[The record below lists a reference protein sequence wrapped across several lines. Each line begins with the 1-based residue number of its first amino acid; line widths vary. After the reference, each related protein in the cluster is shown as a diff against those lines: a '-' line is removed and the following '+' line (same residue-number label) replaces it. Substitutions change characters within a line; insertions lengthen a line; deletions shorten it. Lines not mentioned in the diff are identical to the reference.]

1 MCSETHPQ
9 HLQLGGT
16 QSEGGRHGCSVR
28 NLLCSFRLS
37 ARPRRKC
44 LFRASVRTEARCGA
58 AVTRP
63 ALARGVCFQ
72 RFIYGP
78 DNGCPLCWAP
88 AGSRRRT
95 STVTQLP
102 IQVLLATTT
111 GPQVPAVKSHLG
123 EQGGARGREAGTR
136 SPGQAPERSHLPTP
150 TPLSLAARDPGL
162 SRVAAPALLV
172 GGKGREK

>member
-9 HLQLGGT
+9 NLQPGGT
-16 QSEGGRHGCSVR
+16 WSEGGQHGCSVQD
-28 NLLCSFRLS
+28 LLCSFRLC

-95 STVTQLP
+95 SKHSHTASNSGFAGHNNRASSASSKEPPRGSRAGPRAGRLAHAVLGRPQREVTSPHPLHSHWLP
-102 IQVLLATTT
+102 GIQA
-111 GPQVPAVKSHLG
+111 
-123 EQGGARGREAGTR
+123 
-136 SPGQAPERSHLPTP
+136 
-150 TPLSLAARDPGL
+150 
-162 SRVAAPALLV
+162 
-172 GGKGREK
+172 